1 MICIVLAFEELYKSP
16 LSTHACRATVCLN
29 TRMLLI
35 KDFPL
40 DGIISTASIN
50 VITYAR
56 IISLSGNTIGVIV
69 DLVIMTA
76 LIMQQDV
83 PIDTQ
88 FVISLVS
95 ADVIF
100 NVLFLV
106 TNVGG
111 VMYDGWWIGKSG
123 KWIVL

>member
-1 MICIVLAFEELYKSP
+1 
-16 LSTHACRATVCLN
+16 
-29 TRMLLI
+29 MLLI